1 MLFSMDFQSAMETFA
16 EAWVAAS
23 TGEQTQALALTR
35 TKSPKKESSVPVSP
49 SHAGHESEMAS
60 PKATAG
66 VTISSASSNSSC
78 AETPSIGHH
87 AGKLMSA
94 DGNGPAAHHLS
105 SSTSSSS
112 ANGAA
117 GLSLPSTPQHA
128 AAISVSQSLLAAAAS
143 ANRSVTPRISVATS
157 LTAGPGENGAS
168 NGARDSVSGRDSVV
182 PPVSNPTNGPA
193 SVDRTIL
200 QSPVAAVAAAAA
212 AMQDRKQ
219 DFDFSKVN
227 AKSLPLHCVV
237 ESVSSLQAT
246 LNFDARSPWKR
257 RPNIETDSYVIIP
270 AATPFCEIVTTAL
283 QRLGY
288 STEISN
294 AARGSISIKNWKS
307 LSLDAISDNPL
318 VSVSDILGELT
329 SVVTLKITILRS
341 KPTQLAE
348 IKDKLL
354 KLLILQSHALLRS
367 TGCPLDEITLS
378 QICRSPLQNTFP
390 FSPEITEETRRNFDQ
405 WWSNQLA
412 PQPNPIAHKILPFA
426 NPQSGGGDPQLH
438 HHQLDFSSHSFSG
451 LHAAA
456 KQRDTLLGT
465 TGAGADGAAPHHH
478 HQHHHA
484 SPHHN
489 LVVHPA
495 LQTVHSQY
503 PNQKTR
509 MRTSFDPEMELPKLQ
524 RWFAENPH
532 PSRQQ
537 IQSYVVQLNSLE
549 SRRGRK
555 PLDVNNVVYWFKNAR
570 AAQKRAEMRQGMTN
584 GFGTANMLL
593 SQADYMKSSPSA
605 PSEDIDALSQ
615 DEMDDELDR
624 PMSPQLPLSLTIH
637 ERNHPLTPSAE
648 QTPIKQEHPG
658 GSCSSPPPSSPSP
671 HHPGSTLSAGPDGVP
686 IATTTSTSN
695 NNNNTSSNNNNS
707 TDGSGL
713 GNNGNN
719 EQAAESGMGEGPKS
733 NYSGGERSNSPQ
745 RSSRSPASEDLDMDE
760 PDVSNLDDYRSPS
773 PDSKRQL
780 PFPMNNPMLSHSI
793 MYMSHYIPAMQAGA
807 AGMHL
812 KSDFGPGGPHGAL
825 GQGGLNLSFNS
836 DERRKRNRTF
846 IDPVTEVPKLEQWF
860 SMNTHPSHNLILKYT
875 EDLNRMPY
883 RQKFPRLESK
893 NVQFWFKNRRAK
905 CKRLKMSLYDPAQL
919 ANLSEPGGHLA
930 AHLHDGPH
938 LASLHEAAS
947 QALHPAFHHGADRD

>member
-1 MLFSMDFQSAMETFA
+1 MES
-16 EAWVAAS
+16 EAREPEREQPQPEEQDEEIAS
-23 TGEQTQALALTR
+23 HTR
-35 TKSPKKESSVPVSP
+35 PSSPVS
-49 SHAGHESEMAS
+49 
-60 PKATAG
+60 
-66 VTISSASSNSSC
+66 
-78 AETPSIGHH
+78 
-87 AGKLMSA
+87 
-94 DGNGPAAHHLS
+94 
-105 SSTSSSS
+105 
-112 ANGAA
+112 
-117 GLSLPSTPQHA
+117 A
-128 AAISVSQSLLAAAAS
+128 AAEIIQ
-143 ANRSVTPRISVATS
+143 
-157 LTAGPGENGAS
+157 
-168 NGARDSVSGRDSVV
+168 
-182 PPVSNPTNGPA
+182 
-193 SVDRTIL
+193 
-200 QSPVAAVAAAAA
+200 
-212 AMQDRKQ
+212 
-219 DFDFSKVN
+219 

-270 AATPFCEIVTTAL
+270 AATPFCDIVTTAL

-288 STEISN
+288 SSEISN
-294 AARGSISIKNWKS
+294 AARGSISIKNWKA

-318 VSVSDILGELT
+318 VSVNDILGELT

-354 KLLILQSHALLRS
+354 KLLILQSHAVLRS

-390 FSPEITEETRRNFDQ
+390 FTPEITDEVRRKFDQ

-426 NPQSGGGDPQLH
+426 NAQPNE
-438 HHQLDFSSHSFSG
+438 LDFSNFNMHDSRPDS
-451 LHAAA
+451 LIDRA
-456 KQRDTLLGT
+456 TN
-465 TGAGADGAAPHHH
+465 
-478 HQHHHA
+478 
-484 SPHHN
+484 PHHN

-524 RWFAENPH
+524 RWFQENPH

-584 GFGTANMLL
+584 GYGNPNMML
-593 SQADYMKSSPSA
+593 SQPDYMKSSPSA
-605 PSEDIDALSQ
+605 PSEDIDNLSQ
-615 DEMDDELDR
+615 DEMDDDMDR
-624 PMSPQLPLSLTIH
+624 PISPQLPLSLTIH
-637 ERNHPLTPSAE
+637 ERNRPLTPTE
-648 QTPIKQEHPG
+648 DTPIKQENIPA
-658 GSCSSPPPSSPSP
+658 CSSPPPSPP
-671 HHPGSTLSAGPDGVP
+671 PT
-686 IATTTSTSN
+686 N
-695 NNNNTSSNNNNS
+695 NLNSSNNNA
-707 TDGSGL
+707 
-713 GNNGNN
+713 N
-719 EQAAESGMGEGPKS
+719 ESANDSISQNEAPKS
-733 NYSGGERSNSPQ
+733 NYSNERSNSPQ
-745 RSSRSPASEDLDMDE
+745 RSRSPASEDLDMDE
-760 PDVSNLDDYRSPS
+760 PEGSTIDDYRSPS
-773 PDSKRQL
+773 PDSKRNL
-780 PFPMNNPMLSHSI
+780 PFPINNPMFSHSI
-793 MYMSHYIPAMQAGA
+793 MYMSHYIPAMQANA

-812 KSDFGPGGPHGAL
+812 KSELSPNNHAAL
-825 GQGGLNLSFNS
+825 GQAGLNLSFNS

-919 ANLSEPGGHLA
+919 ASLGEQAHLA
-930 AHLHDGPH
+930 NLHESSH
-938 LASLHEAAS
+938 MAQLHEAS
-947 QALHPAFHHGADRD
+947 QLHQFHHGGDRD

>member
-35 TKSPKKESSVPVSP
+35 SKSPKKDTSVPVSP
-49 SHAGHESEMAS
+49 AHDRDSEMAS
-60 PKATAG
+60 PK
-66 VTISSASSNSSC
+66 VTSCNANASSSASSNSSS
-78 AETPSIGHH
+78 AEPPTDRTQSE
-87 AGKLMSA
+87 M
-94 DGNGPAAHHLS
+94 NGSSNVNHLLPA
-105 SSTSSSS
+105 TS
-112 ANGAA
+112 NGAA
-117 GLSLPSTPQHA
+117 GSSSSSTPGPGQVRELGANLHP
-128 AAISVSQSLLAAAAS
+128 AISVSQSLLAAAATV
-143 ANRSVTPRISVATS
+143 NRSVTPRISVSTA
-157 LTAGPGENGAS
+157 LTGPENNGPGPNMAG
-168 NGARDSVSGRDSVV
+168 GHSGRDSG
-182 PPVSNPTNGPA
+182 NPTNGPH
-193 SVDRTIL
+193 VDRTIL

-270 AATPFCEIVTTAL
+270 AATPFCDIVTTAL

-329 SVVTLKITILRS
+329 SIVTLKITILRN
-341 KPTQLAE
+341 KPSQLAE

-378 QICRSPLQNTFP
+378 QICRSPLQNAFP
-390 FSPEITEETRRNFDQ
+390 FSPEITEETRRSFDQ

-426 NPQSGGGDPQLH
+426 NPPQTDH
-438 HHQLDFSSHSFSG
+438 LDFSGHGFPG
-451 LHAAA
+451 LHAA
-456 KQRDTLLGT
+456 KRDASLLVGD
-465 TGAGADGAAPHHH
+465 GGAAAAAAAAAAHHVN
-478 HQHHHA
+478 Q
-484 SPHHN
+484 HHN

-524 RWFAENPH
+524 RWFQENPH

-570 AAQKRAEMRQGMTN
+570 AAQKRAEMRQGMSN
-584 GFGTANMLL
+584 GFGTPSLML

-605 PSEDIDALSQ
+605 PSEDIDNLSQ

-637 ERNHPLTPSAE
+637 ERNHPLTPSD
-648 QTPIKQEHPG
+648 QTPIKQENNA
-658 GSCSSPPPSSPSP
+658 GSSSPAPSPSP
-671 HHPGSTLSAGPDGVP
+671 GHELSGSGGAVNSHASSGTVGGTNSAGTGPN
-686 IATTTSTSN
+686 STSSINIIN
-695 NNNNTSSNNNNS
+695 NNNNNNSSSATNNN
-707 TDGSGL
+707 
-713 GNNGNN
+713 NNGNN
-719 EQAAESGMGEGPKS
+719 ESANDSTLNDEPKS
-733 NYSGGERSNSPQ
+733 NYSNERSSSPQ

-793 MYMSHYIPAMQAGA
+793 MYMSHYIPAMQGA

-812 KSDFGPGGPHGAL
+812 KGDFSPGGHGAL

-919 ANLSEPGGHLA
+919 ANLGEQAHLA
-930 AHLHDGPH
+930 ALHDAPH
-938 LASLHEAAS
+938 LSGLHEAS
-947 QALHPAFHHGADRD
+947 QLHPFHHGDRD